1 MSEYKPNINQPMGDE
16 ILNDSATN
24 NSHPSIEEEIRNKN
38 PEYNRLLEYV
48 KKSIENGTPIF
59 VAGNL
64 PLGKR
69 IMLQMVSSEL
79 GVPIININEG
89 VPEIQKN
96 NNQNNEIQETSR

>member
-1 MSEYKPNINQPMGDE
+1 MSQDKTNISQSVGDE
-16 ILNDSATN
+16 VLNDSTSN
-24 NSHPSIEEEIRNKN
+24 NPCTSIEEDIRNKN
-38 PEYNRLLEYV
+38 PEYKRLLEYV

-69 IMLQMVSSEL
+69 IMLQMISSEL

-89 VPEIQKN
+89 VQEIQKN